1 MANLS
6 ATELLKYDWRVEVFL
21 KKYKDSDLF
30 ETTTEKVK
38 LVYDDDN
45 AEILKKRVKQELSKL
60 IFRDAKNK
68 EYKLTSFVKTKEF
81 GGKGAGSGV
90 RIENI
95 ELTSLVKQ
103 IDEIKK
109 KTAKADVPFRVGRK
123 TYNVFTAVSTPGT
136 PKSDLHLIDQNNR
149 ELVWISHKDGSRPT
163 DIQQW
168 GGMTERAEP
177 KIFAQT
183 ETQNFIKDVRS
194 KFGIIMP
201 RATTVA
207 RKISSSLLKNMSVY
221 GNQFGQALGRQNV
234 SILLQGPIKVKKVGN
249 FYELDANNV
258 HLNGDEI
265 TGGFEPVFMAMYKGD
280 RSNFGIRGARFVIQ
294 SLESRK
300 VKFI

>member
-1 MANLS
+1 
-6 ATELLKYDWRVEVFL
+6 
-21 KKYKDSDLF
+21 
-30 ETTTEKVK
+30 
-38 LVYDDDN
+38 
-45 AEILKKRVKQELSKL
+45 
-60 IFRDAKNK
+60 
-68 EYKLTSFVKTKEF
+68 
-81 GGKGAGSGV
+81 
-90 RIENI
+90 
-95 ELTSLVKQ
+95 
-103 IDEIKK
+103 
-109 KTAKADVPFRVGRK
+109 
-123 TYNVFTAVSTPGT
+123 
-136 PKSDLHLIDQNNR
+136 
-149 ELVWISHKDGSRPT
+149 
-163 DIQQW
+163 
-168 GGMTERAEP
+168 MTERAEP

-207 RKISSSLLKNMSVY
+207 RKISSSLLKKMSVY

-300 VKFI
+300 VTEFI

>member
-6 ATELLKYDWRVEVFL
+6 ATELLKYDWRGEVFL

-81 GGKGAGSGV
+81 GGKGADSGV

-95 ELTSLVKQ
+95 ELKSLIKQ

-123 TYNVFTAVSTPGT
+123 TYNVFTAVKTPGT

-300 VKFI
+300 ADFI